1 MKKKLL
7 SLLLAAGMV
16 VSLTACGGNG
26 GSAEGGQDAAPAADA
41 AAEAEDTAQES
52 DAAPSGEAVT
62 IKVFSNLPDR
72 TSGQG
77 LVEQTLFD
85 EYMKENPNVTIEV
98 EALDDEAYKT
108 KFKAYASGSQM
119 PDLVNVWGQ
128 PGFLDEV
135 MEAGLLTELDP
146 DDYTDYN
153 FLPGSLDGFSKDG
166 KLYGLS
172 RNTDVMCFYYNQK
185 MFEDNGWEVPK
196 TYEELLDLAD
206 KVRGAGLQPVSMFGG
221 DKWSLYIYIHDIE
234 EQLDGS
240 GIMAKTND
248 AIKNHDFSDPTFKQ
262 ATDLFV
268 EAVDRGL
275 FQNGF
280 ESNDGGTA
288 KNLFTNGQAAMYYTG
303 SWEMSMVTDQ
313 DIPDEIRENIRVF
326 LMPVPEGGKGDA
338 TTITAWHGG
347 GYAVT
352 ESAANK
358 EEAIKLLNYMFRPEG
373 WTKIAWENGVCMS
386 AQNFGDFATGSET
399 EVQKQLM
406 QLVAD
411 ATDLSGTPL
420 GDLGSSEF
428 KTICEDKSQELA
440 AGKITADDY
449 LKALEAVGQ

>member
-7 SLLLAAGMV
+7 SILLAAGMV
-16 VSLTACGGNG
+16 VSLTACGGTD
-26 GSAEGGQDAAPAADA
+26 SADSTDQPAPAADSTEAEADNSADDEA
-41 AAEAEDTAQES
+41 AAPT
-52 DAAPSGEAVT
+52 GEAIT

-85 EYMKENPNVTIEV
+85 EYVKENPNVTIEV

-135 MEAGLLTELDP
+135 MEAGLLAELNM
-146 DDYTDYN
+146 DDYADYN
-153 FLPGSLDGFSKDG
+153 FLPGSLDGFSQNG

-185 MFEDNGWEVPK
+185 MFDDNGWEVPK
-196 TYEELLDLAD
+196 TYDELLELGD
-206 KVRGAGLQPVSMFGG
+206 KINAAGMIPVSMDGG
-221 DKWSLYIYIHDIE
+221 DKWPLYIYIHDIM
-234 EQLDGS
+234 EQIDGS
-240 GIMAKTND
+240 GVMAKTNE
-248 AIKNHDFSDPTFKQ
+248 AIANHDFSDPSFKQ
-262 ATDLFV
+262 ASDLFV

-275 FQNGF
+275 FQTGF
-280 ESNDGGTA
+280 ESNDYGTSM
-288 KNLFTNGQAAMYYTG
+288 NLFTNGQAAMFYMG
-303 SWEMSMVTDQ
+303 SWEMSMVLNM
-313 DIPDEIRENIRVF
+313 DIPDDIRENIRVF
-326 LMPVPEGGKGDA
+326 LMPTVEGGKGSE

-352 ESAANK
+352 ENAANK

-373 WTKIAWENGVCMS
+373 WTKLAWENGVCMS
-386 AQNFGDFATGSET
+386 AQNFGDFATGTET
-399 EVQKQLM
+399 EVQKQFM

-411 ATDLSGTPL
+411 ATDLSGTTL

-428 KTICEDKSQELA
+428 KTICEDKSQALGAKQITSEDFWKA
-440 AGKITADDY
+440 MEEVGK
-449 LKALEAVGQ
+449 